1 MNSQL
6 AEKLGISVRLDLL
19 DLALTHR
26 SFAYESGGLPTNE
39 RMEFLGDSVLG
50 LVVTEALYERFPDLD
65 ESRLS
70 PLRSGVVN
78 MRALAQIARD
88 LKLGE
93 NLKIGKGEENT
104 GGRDKN
110 SILAD
115 AFEALVGA
123 IYLDHGYE
131 VTTAVVLRL
140 MEGVIAEA
148 VERGAGLDGKTALQE
163 LVAAAGFGVPEYQI
177 SESGPDHDKDFVAVV
192 IVNGKT
198 FPPGSG
204 KSKRE
209 AEQIAARVAFEE
221 LSRGNES
228 A

>member
-1 MNSQL
+1 
-6 AEKLGISVRLDLL
+6 
-19 DLALTHR
+19 
-26 SFAYESGGLPTNE
+26 
-39 RMEFLGDSVLG
+39 MEFLGDSVLG

-148 VERGAGLDGKTALQE
+148 LERGASLDGKTALQE
-163 LVAAAGFGVPEYQI
+163 LAAAAGLNAPEYQV
-177 SESGPDHDKDFVAVV
+177 SESGPDHDKDFIAVV
-192 IVNGKT
+192 VVNGKT
-198 FPPGSG
+198 YTEGHG

-209 AEQIAARVAFEE
+209 AEQIAARIAYEE
-221 LSRGNES
+221 LSSANES